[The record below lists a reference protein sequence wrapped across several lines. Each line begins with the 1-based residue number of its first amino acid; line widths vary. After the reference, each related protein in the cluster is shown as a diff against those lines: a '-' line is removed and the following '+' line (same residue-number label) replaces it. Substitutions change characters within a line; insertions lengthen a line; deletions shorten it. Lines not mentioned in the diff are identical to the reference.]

1 MNSKKL
7 YFQKDTNFSIYGL
20 GATGKSVVKTLL
32 KYKIKNFKCWDDN
45 KERRLSFGLKNN
57 KKMEYYF
64 SQNLDKSDF
73 IITSPGVDIKKTKFK
88 KKLQK
93 NKKKIITDID
103 LFYILNKNLKTI
115 VVTGTN
121 GKSTICRII
130 EHVLKRN
137 KMNAIA
143 GGNLGKPVLNLNF
156 KKNTYII
163 IEASSFQLAY
173 SKFVHP
179 KFAIVLN
186 VEKDHLDW
194 HGNFRNYLNSKFK
207 IFANQSFRDQ
217 ALLTNSLL
225 IKKFKK
231 EKFKSK
237 LKLVNTKN
245 YLNIKNKITNS
256 YIKTKVDNSNM
267 SFIFELSK
275 IFKIEKK
282 SLIKSLN
289 SFKGLP
295 HRQEV
300 FYRKK
305 NIVFI
310 NDSKA
315 TSFAATKF
323 ALSNKKNIIWI
334 TGGLPKIG
342 DKIKLGGL
350 KKNILKVYIV
360 GNYSNFFKRQLP
372 RKIEIKTYKKIDK
385 VIISILKDIKKISKD
400 KKITVLFSPSSASY
414 DQYKNFEER
423 GCDFKKKVKLYA
435 KEYI

>member
-1 MNSKKL
+1 
-7 YFQKDTNFSIYGL
+7 
-20 GATGKSVVKTLL
+20 
-32 KYKIKNFKCWDDN
+32 
-45 KERRLSFGLKNN
+45 
-57 KKMEYYF
+57 MEYYF

-305 NIVFI
+305 I
-310 NDSKA
+310 
-315 TSFAATKF
+315 
-323 ALSNKKNIIWI
+323 
-334 TGGLPKIG
+334 
-342 DKIKLGGL
+342 
-350 KKNILKVYIV
+350 
-360 GNYSNFFKRQLP
+360 
-372 RKIEIKTYKKIDK
+372 
-385 VIISILKDIKKISKD
+385 
-400 KKITVLFSPSSASY
+400 
-414 DQYKNFEER
+414 
-423 GCDFKKKVKLYA
+423 
-435 KEYI
+435 